1 MTNKMRLIF
10 VIATAF
16 CALFVVFSTPIAVD
30 IADRILLTIA
40 NALNLHETPVPS
52 ALAILVI
59 PGLYLAFRQR
69 KRP

>member
-10 VIATAF
+10 VMATAV
-16 CALFVVFSTPIAVD
+16 CALFVVLSTPFAVSIAE
-30 IADRILLTIA
+30 RILSTIA
-40 NALNLHETPVPS
+40 GALNFHETPVPS

-69 KRP
+69 RRP